1 MRLSEWIAA
10 NTSLPVRLVTIVV
23 LVAAAHLLVIA
34 VRSFSDHLLAER
46 RPYEM
51 RKLKSVTSLATSAI
65 VFVLYFGAIGLVL
78 YELEVSVEA
87 YFGSAA
93 VVGLAVGFGS
103 QGLVQDVVTGLTLI
117 FSDLFDVGEMV
128 EISGQSGIV
137 RSIGLRFI
145 VLENALGAEIFIP
158 NRTIT
163 NVINYPRGYV
173 RCLVDVSLPNDPAEA
188 KEVERIVMQLF
199 PTVTERFPG
208 ILLAPPSVE
217 ERVKTSAGREFLR
230 IKFRLWPGRGAPI
243 ETTFKQELQEAIKA
257 VDADYGEWMI
267 SVYYEVEK
275 QTRRP
280 QALWFRKRSR
290 SSS

>member
-1 MRLSEWIAA
+1 MRVGEWIGA
-10 NTSLPVRLVTIVV
+10 NTNLPVRIFAIVV
-23 LVAAAHLLVIA
+23 LVATAHAAVIG
-34 VRSFSDHLLAER
+34 VRGLSDRMLAAR

-78 YELEVSVEA
+78 FELDISVRA

-93 VVGLAVGFGS
+93 VLGLAVAFGA

-128 EISGQSGIV
+128 EISEKSGIV
-137 RSIGLRFI
+137 RSIGLRFV

-173 RCLVDVSLPNDPAEA
+173 RCLVDVLLPTDAA
-188 KEVERIVMQLF
+188 KAQQVEELVTQLY

-208 ILLAPPSVE
+208 ILIAPPSVE
-217 ERVKTSAGREFLR
+217 ERVRTSAGREYIR
-230 IKFRLWPGRGAPI
+230 VKFRLWPGRGAPI
-243 ETTFKQELQEAIKA
+243 ETTFRQELVAAIKS
-257 VDADYGEWMI
+257 VDAEYAEWMI
-267 SVYYEVEK
+267 PVYYEVEK
-275 QTRRP
+275 QTRKPRP
-280 QALWFRKRSR
+280 SWFARQ
-290 SSS
+290 